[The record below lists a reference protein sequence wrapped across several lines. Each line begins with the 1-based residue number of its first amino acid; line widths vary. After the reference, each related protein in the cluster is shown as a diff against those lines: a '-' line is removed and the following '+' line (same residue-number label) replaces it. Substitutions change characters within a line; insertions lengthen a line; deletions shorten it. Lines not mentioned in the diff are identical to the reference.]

1 MFCKQLTDATGA
13 PVGMEER
20 KDTWG
25 TSTEMPEINDV
36 IFELLPSARIF
47 DRYDAVKFVDDNAVV
62 KFVADGAT
70 EALA

>member
-13 PVGMEER
+13 LVGTEER

-47 DRYDAVKFVDDNAVV
+47 D
-62 KFVADGAT
+62 
-70 EALA
+70 